1 MLLVVA
7 MRRSGDLAWGLR
19 FGGDL
24 SSGLAHL
31 CDIRCFWFTFFVF
44 SSLGCFAVF
53 LAPLE

>member
-1 MLLVVA
+1 VLLVVA
-7 MRRSGDLAWGLR
+7 MRRLGDLAWGLR

-53 LAPLE
+53 